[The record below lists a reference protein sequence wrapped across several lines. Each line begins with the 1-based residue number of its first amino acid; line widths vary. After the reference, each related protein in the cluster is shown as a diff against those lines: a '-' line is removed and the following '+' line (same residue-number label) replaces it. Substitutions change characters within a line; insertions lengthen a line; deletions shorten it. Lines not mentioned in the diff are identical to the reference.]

1 MHIRTS
7 VHPRGL
13 DPFQS
18 AKAWMLRK
26 KLRLSWKEVR
36 NQVHTVSGD
45 RPRRHAVHD
54 AVARVDA
61 QQHQAHFRRTGI
73 ADLAYQNCGRK
84 PVLTPAQKVA
94 VVTFVKKW
102 RSKRFCTAAYITREL
117 RLTCSKRTVH
127 RVLNEAGYHWRP
139 VARRSKLTEDQLK
152 ARKVFV
158 DAHLDKPAAWWRQ
171 NFGLVLDGV
180 TLTKAPKPL
189 SKREKHAAQAIKH
202 MWVRDGEAL
211 DNSLHTHNRYGV
223 QLGDKVPLWGGFTGG
238 GEFSFK
244 LWT

>member
-158 DAHLDKPAAWWRQ
+158 DAQ
-171 NFGLVLDGV
+171 E
-180 TLTKAPKPL
+180 KAC
-189 SKREKHAAQAIKH
+189 IK
-202 MWVRDGEAL
+202 
-211 DNSLHTHNRYGV
+211 
-223 QLGDKVPLWGGFTGG
+223 F
-238 GEFSFK
+238 
-244 LWT
+244 